1 MWGSVRCSGRWKRT
15 MLTCSREEG
24 NMVAVTDELLW
35 CSCCINMADTWRFHM
50 STKYFPKT
58 LLTIDLSV
66 VKHLYYCKLR
76 RNREVFNQILLSC
89 SLAHVTEQWGRQT
102 GLWWVVPL
110 TGSLLVPCA
119 QAATP
124 PSCAWCAAGPWL
136 RSAAWALSARMQSV
150 STAAWHKLHCFSSL
164 EWLCEEKEL

>member
-1 MWGSVRCSGRWKRT
+1 MERT
-15 MLTCSREEG
+15 MLICSREVG

-89 SLAHVTEQWGRQT
+89 SLAHVTRAVGQADRAVVSGATDRVSPCALCPGSNAAFLRVVRCRSLAEECSLSSFSKDAISKYCCLAQT
-102 GLWWVVPL
+102 
-110 TGSLLVPCA
+110 SLLF
-119 QAATP
+119 QL
-124 PSCAWCAAGPWL
+124 GM
-136 RSAAWALSARMQSV
+136 AL
-150 STAAWHKLHCFSSL
+150 
-164 EWLCEEKEL
+164 